1 MASLLSGGGVP
12 IVVNRV
18 RGDMIVVVVPKLF
31 LALYHHK
38 SLLVDVSL
46 KPLIEIAA
54 APSPTLARDGPFMGT
69 KAGLCLG

>member
-1 MASLLSGGGVP
+1 
-12 IVVNRV
+12 
-18 RGDMIVVVVPKLF
+18 MIVVVVPKLF